1 MRYDGLNK
9 LGEKIGEC
17 LLPRHCGLCGVAA
30 PSRTICPG
38 CYAAL
43 PWLTQV
49 CERCGTPLA
58 ADIAPGVRC
67 GACQRQAPPFEV
79 AFAPLH
85 YAFPVSAV
93 IKAFK
98 FGRRLD
104 LAPML
109 AGFALPWLSE
119 RQKRFDA
126 MIPVPLNRWRNAVR
140 GFNQAQELARHLRR
154 ATGLPIRSC
163 VRRTRRTQT
172 QSGLN
177 AVERRK
183 NVKGA
188 FRVSRP
194 PRCRHALIVDD
205 VMTTGETCR
214 ELTVTLLD
222 AGVEKVSVLTIAR
235 ASTPIRPR

>member
-1 MRYDGLNK
+1 MRYRGLET
-9 LGEKIGEC
+9 LGEKIGEF
-17 LLPRHCGLCGVAA
+17 LLPRRCGLCGAA
-30 PSRTICPG
+30 TPARTICPG
-38 CYAAL
+38 CYAEL

-49 CERCGTPLA
+49 CRRCGTPLA
-58 ADIAPGVRC
+58 TDNAPGVCC
-67 GACQRQAPPFEV
+67 GACQQQAPPYEV

-85 YAFPVSAV
+85 YAYPVSAV

-104 LAPML
+104 LAAML
-109 AGFALPWLSE
+109 AAFALPWLRE
-119 RQKRFDA
+119 RQNRFDA
-126 MIPVPLNRWRNAVR
+126 MIPVPLNRWRNALR

-154 ATGLPIRSC
+154 ATGLPVRSC
-163 VRRTRRTQT
+163 VRRVRRTPP
-172 QSGLN
+172 QSGLT
-177 AVERRK
+177 AAERR
-183 NVKGA
+183 NNIKGA
-188 FRVSRP
+188 FRVLQP

-235 ASTPIRPR
+235 ASTP